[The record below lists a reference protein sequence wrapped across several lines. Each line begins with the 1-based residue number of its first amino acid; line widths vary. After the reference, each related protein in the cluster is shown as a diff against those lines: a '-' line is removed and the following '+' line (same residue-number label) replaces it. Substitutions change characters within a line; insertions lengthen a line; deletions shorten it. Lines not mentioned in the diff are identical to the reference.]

1 MNKLYKETI
10 DEVLGDKYLSY
21 AISTIISRSLPDIRD
36 GLKPVHRRIIY
47 SMYQLKLLNGS
58 PFKKCARIVGDVMG
72 KFHPHGDQAIYD
84 SLVRLSQNFSTRAPL
99 IEGQGNFGNID
110 GDNAAAMRYTEARLD
125 NLSNYFFD
133 GIEED
138 AVDFKENYDGQ
149 NFEPV
154 VLPTKLPNILLNG
167 ASGIAVGMATNIPP
181 HNIFEL
187 NKVIIQLIKNP
198 NTNLSTLL
206 KYLLGPD
213 LPTGGDILISP
224 EEQKQIYKNGRGSFL
239 IKSKYNVEKLKNSQ
253 YQLIITEIPYQVN
266 KTRLIEQLANL
277 INGKRLPLD
286 DVFDESDENIRIVLK
301 PKNRNINSLKLM
313 ELCFK
318 LSDLSIRFSCNFNVL
333 VNGISPKQLGLKDI
347 IKNFI
352 DYRFQTIKR
361 KSSFNIN
368 KIKKRLEILEG
379 FLLVYKFLDEI
390 IKIIRTKEDPKK
402 EIIKK
407 FKLSVIQADA
417 ILNMRLG
424 SLKKLDEFETK
435 KEIATL
441 NKELIYLNKLVKS
454 KKFLDQYLI
463 DEITKTS
470 EELNEEK
477 YHRRSK
483 IYVEE
488 ESQNPISFEE
498 FIEIDKLTITVTKDG
513 LIKSYKDHVDI
524 IKLKSNQRDI
534 VDAFH
539 IMSNQKLLIFTSS
552 GRVFTIDPNKLPSGK
567 SSAKNFI
574 YFVDSNMSD
583 RLVKLIPYSENMKYL
598 ITSIQ
603 GKGFLADLNNI
614 QTSQK
619 KGKQL
624 FNLKNNDQVFKIILA
639 SKTHLAS
646 VNKDGKLL
654 IFKVKDLPILQR
666 GGGVQLQ
673 KIKEPNLLSDI
684 QIFNLDEGIS
694 WKTGSIN
701 RNEKKIKFWFGKRA
715 QSGKKVPKRFN
726 KNLKFY
732 E

>member
-10 DEVLGDKYLSY
+10 DDVLGDKYLSY

-277 INGKRLPLD
+277 INGKKLPLD

-574 YFVDSNMSD
+574 YYVDSNMSD